1 MSLIAEGFA
10 KIFTPKD
17 VVTKMTKKVLFP
29 FDHLLAVILL
39 TDLKQYWSLHG
50 SIFILFMHHSKSNW
64 VGKRVF

>member
-29 FDHLLAVILL
+29 FDHFLAVILL
-39 TDLKQYWSLHG
+39 TDLKQY
-50 SIFILFMHHSKSNW
+50 
-64 VGKRVF
+64 